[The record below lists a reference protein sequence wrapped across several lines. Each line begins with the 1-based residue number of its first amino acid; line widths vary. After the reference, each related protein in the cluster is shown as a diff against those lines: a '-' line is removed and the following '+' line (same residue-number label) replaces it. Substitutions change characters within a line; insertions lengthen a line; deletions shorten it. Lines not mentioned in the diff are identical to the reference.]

1 MQKRILVILICM
13 FFISCGSMKNR
24 QSNPFTV
31 TAASYY
37 SWFVNETERGIQVT
51 INLRDVRD
59 DVMFDSLV
67 FRTMKIPVV
76 TETSGDSVL
85 VKAVLPGNESVLE
98 SRALPGS
105 GLNRLIY
112 TWKGEKLF
120 YEIEEFTREDSKY
133 LKRE

>member
-1 MQKRILVILICM
+1 MQKSFLFILISL
-13 FFISCGSMKNR
+13 FIISCSSMRTR

-31 TAASYY
+31 TAASYS
-37 SWFVNETERGIQVT
+37 SWFVNETERGTEVT

-59 DVMFDSLV
+59 GVMFDSLV

-76 TETSGDSVL
+76 TERSGDSIV
-85 VKAVLPGNESVLE
+85 VKAVLSGNESVLE
-98 SRALPGS
+98 GRAMPDS

>member
-1 MQKRILVILICM
+1 
-13 FFISCGSMKNR
+13 MKTR
-24 QSNPFTV
+24 QTNPFTL

-37 SWFVNETERGIQVT
+37 SWFVDETENGTQVL

-59 DVMFDSLV
+59 GVMFDSLV

-76 TETSGDSVL
+76 TETSGDSVV
-85 VKAVLPGNESVLE
+85 VKAVLPGNQSVLE
-98 SRALPGS
+98 SRALPDS
-105 GLNRLIY
+105 GLSRLIY
-112 TWKGEKLF
+112 SWKGERRF